1 MFIMFGFTNILENI
15 VLFSDFTKCRAYVI
29 RMRIKWLT
37 ERLHMQAVYGRNLS
51 GLGVGIVR
59 FKTIPVLL
67 EYIWND
73 SDSDSFNISICKN
86 TFVFVMNISSY
97 AITFKL
103 TWARSPA
110 SVVRRACVRACVRA
124 SVRASTISLNN
135 ISSETTYWILT
146 KLHRNDPWVVLYQSC
161 SNLSS
166 KLQK

>member
-15 VLFSDFTKCRAYVI
+15 FLFSDFTKCRAYVI

-110 SVVRRACVRACVRA
+110 SVVRRACVRACVRPCVNNFFKQHLLWNHLLDFDQT
-124 SVRASTISLNN
+124 SQEWSLGGP
-135 ISSETTYWILT
+135 L
-146 KLHRNDPWVVLYQSC
+146 
-161 SNLSS
+161 S
-166 KLQK
+166 KLFKPFQLVA